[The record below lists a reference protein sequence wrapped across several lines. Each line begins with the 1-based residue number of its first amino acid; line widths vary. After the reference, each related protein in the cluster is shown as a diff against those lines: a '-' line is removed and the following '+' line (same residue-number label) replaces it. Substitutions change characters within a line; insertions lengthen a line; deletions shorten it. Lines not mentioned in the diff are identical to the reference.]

1 MKTKPILLSM
11 LACAMFAGIGMNPA
25 IAQGTY
31 TPGIDRAQEEIGAR
45 VQEGITSGRITR
57 QEADVLS
64 QRERSLRMRESAIK
78 SDGNADPRER
88 QQLRNDLAALRAD
101 VENMINNPPR
111 AANNTPGIDRA
122 QEEISAR
129 IQQGVASGR
138 ITRQEE
144 GVLSQRA
151 RNIQIHESRIKS
163 DGVANPTEREQLR
176 NDLAGLRA
184 DVERMINNPRTA
196 PAAPVIDNRE
206 YQVRARIEQ
215 GLQDGDITQRQARR
229 LKLRARDIERHE
241 ANYKADGI
249 LTRSER
255 FQLRR
260 ETEQLRNDVERMM
273 DDDRS

>member
-1 MKTKPILLSM
+1 MKTKPILLSL

-25 IAQGTY
+25 VAQGTN
-31 TPGIDRAQEEIGAR
+31 TPGIDRTQDEISAR
-45 VQEGITSGRITR
+45 IQQGISAGRITR

-64 QRERSLRMRESAIK
+64 QRERSIRMRENAIK

-88 QQLRNDLAALRAD
+88 GQLRNDLETLRAD

-122 QEEISAR
+122 QEEIGAR
-129 IQQGVASGR
+129 IQQGVASGH
-138 ITRQEE
+138 ITRREAD
-144 GVLSQRA
+144 VLSQRA

-163 DGVANPTEREQLR
+163 DGVASPREREQLR

-184 DVERMINNPRTA
+184 DVERMINNPRTTTST
-196 PAAPVIDNRE
+196 PAVDDGE

-215 GLQDGDITQRQARR
+215 GLQAGDLTRRQAMRFNS
-229 LKLRARDIERHE
+229 RARDIERHE

-249 LTRSER
+249 VTRAER
-255 FQLRR
+255 RS
-260 ETEQLRNDVERMM
+260 LRNEVQLLRDDVERAIN
-273 DDDRS
+273 

>member
-1 MKTKPILLSM
+1 MKTKPILLSL

-25 IAQGTY
+25 VAQGTN
-31 TPGIDRAQEEIGAR
+31 TPGIDRTQDEISAR
-45 VQEGITSGRITR
+45 IQQGISAGRITR

-64 QRERSLRMRESAIK
+64 QRERSIRMRENAIK

-88 QQLRNDLAALRAD
+88 QQLRNDLEALRAD

-111 AANNTPGIDRA
+111 GASNTPGIDRA
-122 QEEISAR
+122 QEDISAR
-129 IQQGVASGR
+129 IQQGVAAGR
-138 ITRQEE
+138 ISRQEE
-144 GVLSQRA
+144 AMLSQRA

-163 DGVANPTEREQLR
+163 DGVADPREREQLR

-184 DVERMINNPRTA
+184 DVERIINNPRIE
-196 PAAPVIDNRE
+196 PAALVVDHRE
-206 YQVRARIEQ
+206 SQIRARIEQ

-229 LKLRARDIERHE
+229 LNQRARDIERHE

-249 LTRSER
+249 FTRSER

-273 DDDRS
+273 DDDRR